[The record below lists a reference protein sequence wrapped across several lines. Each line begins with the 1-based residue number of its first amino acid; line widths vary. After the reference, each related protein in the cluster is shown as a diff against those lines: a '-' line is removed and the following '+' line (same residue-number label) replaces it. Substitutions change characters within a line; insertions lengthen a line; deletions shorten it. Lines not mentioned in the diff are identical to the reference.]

1 MTSTVG
7 LSTLETVVI
16 CQGQPTLVETQQN
29 TGESVTDFRDR
40 HKAAVAAKRAECSVP
55 ATVEPSQMTTPFDCN
70 GVQEPIVTEQNPG
83 EPFDKFVV
91 RHQAIVAAAV
101 AACES

>member
-1 MTSTVG
+1 
-7 LSTLETVVI
+7 
-16 CQGQPTLVETQQN
+16 
-29 TGESVTDFRDR
+29 
-40 HKAAVAAKRAECSVP
+40 
-55 ATVEPSQMTTPFDCN
+55 MTTPFDCN